1 MRASLFIEQ
10 IANAFKPFVSKVTE
24 VSNEKNQP
32 LFKTLLAEEESITG
46 DWNETAVSGNIVASD
61 IVALGSPLPLAQRP
75 TIRLMSGKIP
85 KIGKKVR
92 LDEKDLK
99 TIQYLIAT
107 GRNTTEVRNKVL
119 SDTTR
124 LIKGQ
129 EMRLEQMF
137 YQALS
142 TGIMQA
148 GEDETEGTAIRVSFK
163 RDENEV
169 QTTKGWDKSDA
180 TPVTDLHT
188 LFDKIEDEG
197 KSADVLYLTNKA
209 LDKIRASKE
218 GKDLAKTY
226 LLGRPTADR
235 STSSVSR
242 DAIVSALEDE
252 FSVSVVIIN
261 GKFVVSNSKG
271 TTQKV
276 GGFADDY
283 IVAAPGGKLGRIVYT
298 RLPEEDF
305 PVEGVTYAKAG
316 RYNLVSKFGNTDPV
330 EEYTAIQAMVI
341 PVLDANQNI
350 FRLKISE

>member
-1 MRASLFIEQ
+1 MKPSLFIEQ
-10 IANAFKPFVSKVTE
+10 IAPIFRPFVSKITE
-24 VSNEKNQP
+24 VSDEKQQP
-32 LFKTLLAEEESITG
+32 LFKELLTEEESITG
-46 DWNETAVSGNIVASD
+46 DWNETVVSGNIVASD

-107 GRNTTEVRNKVL
+107 GRNNSEVRNKIL
-119 SDTTR
+119 SDTAR

-129 EMRLEQMF
+129 DMRLEQMF

-163 RDENEV
+163 REENEV
-169 QTTKGWDKSDA
+169 QTENGWDTPEA
-180 TPVTDLHT
+180 TPIQDLYT
-188 LFDKIEDEG
+188 LFGKIEEEG
-197 KSADVLYLTNKA
+197 KTVNVLYLTNKA
-209 LDKIRASKE
+209 LDKIKASKE
-218 GKDLAKTY
+218 GKDLVKTY
-226 LLGRPTADR
+226 LGQAASARG
-235 STSSVSR
+235 SVSR
-242 DAIVSALEDE
+242 EATIKALEDE
-252 FSVSVVIIN
+252 FAVSIVVVT
-261 GKFVVSNSKG
+261 GRFVVSNSKG
-271 TTQKV
+271 TTQRV
-276 GGFADDY
+276 GGFNDDY
-283 IVAAPGGKLGRIVYT
+283 IVATPAGKLGRVVYT

-305 PVEGVTYAKAG
+305 PVEGVSYAKAG

-350 FRLKISE
+350 FRLKTSV

>member
-1 MRASLFIEQ
+1 MKSSLFLEQ
-10 IANAFKPFVSKVTE
+10 IANVFKPYVSRVTE
-24 VSNEKNQP
+24 EGEKQESQN
-32 LFKTLLAEEESITG
+32 LLTALLTEEESITG

-61 IVALGSPLPLAQRP
+61 IVALGSPLPLASRP

-107 GRNTTEVRNKVL
+107 GRNSTEVRSKILN
-119 SDTTR
+119 DTTR

-129 EMRLEQMF
+129 EMRLTQMF

-163 RDENEV
+163 HAENEV
-169 QTTKGWDKSDA
+169 QAQKGWDKADA
-180 TPVTDLHT
+180 TPVEDLYK
-188 LFDKIEDEG
+188 LFAKIEEEG
-197 KSADVLYLTNKA
+197 KSVDVLYLTNKA
-209 LDKIRASKE
+209 LDRIKASKD
-218 GKDLAKTY
+218 GKELVKSY
-226 LLGRPTADR
+226 LGQSSANRG
-235 STSSVSR
+235 SVSR
-242 DAIVSALEDE
+242 QATIEALEDE
-252 FSVSVVIIN
+252 FAVSVVVISGKFTVSTSQGTSQKIN
-261 GKFVVSNSKG
+261 GFS
-271 TTQKV
+271 
-276 GGFADDY
+276 DDY
-283 IVAAPGGKLGRIVYT
+283 VVATPGGKLGRLVYT

-305 PVEGVTYAKAG
+305 PVEGVSYAKAG

-341 PVLDANQNI
+341 PILDANQNI
-350 FRLKISE
+350 FRLKTSE